1 MVRTRCTQVIMLP
14 PYGGPCNKTDSV
26 HYNRWCPWNIPDIH
40 GTGRKCELLF
50 KHGPLC
56 FLLSHHS
63 GEELMKMG
71 EEDEQGWCKGQLAN
85 GDVGLYPANYVQV
98 VTSWWPAPFLGKE
111 MQPMVPQ
118 STDIMRITDS
128 NTSADS
134 PPEDWMCLLYLSRQL
149 LLLISR
155 IMKQEYSPNLKLFP

>member
-85 GDVGLYPANYVQV
+85 GEVGLYPANYVQV
-98 VTSWWPAPFLGKE
+98 VTSWWPAPFLGNNAANGTTE
-111 MQPMVPQ
+111 DRRHENYWQQHQHNQSPVPPPSPQ
-118 STDIMRITDS
+118 KTGCAWGWSHDS
-128 NTSADS
+128 CCSS
-134 PPEDWMCLLYLSRQL
+134 FQV
-149 LLLISR
+149 
-155 IMKQEYSPNLKLFP
+155 